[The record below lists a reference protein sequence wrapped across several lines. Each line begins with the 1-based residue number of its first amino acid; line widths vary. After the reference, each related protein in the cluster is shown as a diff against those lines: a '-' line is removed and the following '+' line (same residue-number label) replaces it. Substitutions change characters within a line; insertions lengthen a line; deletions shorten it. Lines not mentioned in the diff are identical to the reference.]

1 VITFVTPKENLLETI
16 VEFALPGAA
25 TALVFFILVMSVPFR
40 NTLLRNHAYV
50 DVLFTG
56 MMMYML
62 AGTFSGSMTAAIGG
76 ITLSLLLWVSN
87 YLFTPQ
93 EIPA

>member
-1 VITFVTPKENLLETI
+1 MITFVTPKENLLETI